1 MRHPIPLLQVARV
14 DLAHACYNL
23 IDMVYE
29 RRDLMA
35 KEERALAVLQRS
47 AFAFPRV
54 DEELETELLH
64 CRYDLTLINRAIKA
78 QQRELGAND
87 VVEAFIVYKVRDLRC
102 RERSGAWEAN
112 GTLKYR

>member
-1 MRHPIPLLQVARV
+1 M
-14 DLAHACYNL
+14 DLAHACYDL

-47 AFAFPRV
+47 AFAFPRI

-87 VVEAFIVYKVRDLRC
+87 VVEAFVVFKVRNLQC
-102 RERSGAWEAN
+102 RVRGCGWSAGKGSGSYN
-112 GTLKYR
+112 Q